1 MLSVVWYRREEGLPG
16 GEEGEGGGGGEHGG
30 SEMSQS
36 QSQGGERETKRQ
48 KQKRTDREFV
58 SKFDAFEEQV
68 RGALAPPRA
77 RRAAA
82 RTLPPALCPAVRAV
96 CAHRSRRGCVPT
108 VRQD

>member
-1 MLSVVWYRREEGLPG
+1 MRITFGPKHEA
-16 GEEGEGGGGGEHGG
+16 HGK
-30 SEMSQS
+30 SPPQ
-36 QSQGGERETKRQ
+36 
-48 KQKRTDREFV
+48 RTDREFV

-82 RTLPPALCPAVRAV
+82 RTLPPALRPAVRAV
-96 CAHRSRRGCVPT
+96 CAHRSRRGCVRT